1 MIDKADQWASVFADA
16 QHGHILWDG
25 TAENPTDPKLAY
37 LTAIKFVEHAE
48 HLGSFKPGNKVLD
61 LGCGN
66 GRFATVLCERDVLYF
81 GIDPC
86 KGSIDFCESVFSVYN
101 NVRFYYS
108 DIWNEVFNPT
118 GSVTAENYKLP
129 FQDNSLDDV
138 IVYSVF
144 THLQTL
150 PAAQNYAREVR
161 RVMKPGGKLFCTWY
175 RSPPNPATN
184 YVGRTCY
191 HEYEIMNMLSG
202 LQFDHTYGGH
212 SSDFYDQWALFCT
225 KK

>member
-1 MIDKADQWASVFADA
+1 MDKEAYWAKVFAEA

-25 TAENPTDPKLAY
+25 NAENPTDPSLAY
-37 LTAIKFVEHAE
+37 KTSVQFVQHAE
-48 HLGSFKPGNKVLD
+48 YLGFFKSGNKVLD

-66 GRFATVLCERDVLYF
+66 GRFATVLCEKDVIYF

-86 KGSIDFCESVFSVYN
+86 KGSIDFCKSAFSAYN
-101 NVRFYYS
+101 NVRFAFS

-118 GSVTAENYKLP
+118 RSVTAENYKLP
-129 FQDNSLDDV
+129 FPDNSLDDV

-161 RVMKPGGKLFCTWY
+161 RVLKPGGKLFCTWY
-175 RSPPNPATN
+175 RSPPNQATD
-184 YVGRTCY
+184 YIGRTCY
-191 HEYEIMNMLSG
+191 SEHEIMNMLSG
-202 LQFDHTYGGH
+202 LKFDHTYGGH
-212 SSDFYDQWALFCT
+212 NPAFYDQWCLFCT
-225 KK
+225 K